1 MRRPRTLAGRLF
13 IWQLSV
19 VLIVLAGVGIVV
31 DRFLE
36 RDTVEDITS
45 ALVSEA
51 RTVQQALP
59 ADQASLESVVS
70 SLGRASG
77 VRITVIGTDGVVL
90 ADSERDPATME
101 NHLDRPEVQQALAGG
116 VGTSSRL
123 SATLGISFRYVAL
136 PPQGDR
142 IVRVA
147 LPLTRVSQ
155 RRSTVRVT
163 LLLGLL
169 VAAVIASLGA
179 LMVSR
184 AVTRPLRRATE
195 SIARLGR
202 GDLTA
207 RVEPEGP
214 QEFSVLAE
222 TLDLMADRLES
233 QIQTSEDDRR
243 TRDLVLSSMEEGIL
257 LASAGGEVRFANAA
271 FERYLGAPPSTRHAL
286 VPAGLREA
294 AQRAAEERSPVA
306 VEVEAG
312 VPARSLR
319 GAAVPVDEEGSVL
332 LVLRDVT
339 EAKRLDAV
347 RRDFVANASH
357 ELKTPAASIRAAAET
372 IRTAVVD
379 DPAVVPRF
387 AERMEAEAIRLSR
400 IVEDLLDLSRL
411 ETGSEL
417 ADDVAIDAL
426 VREES
431 ARLHD
436 AAEGAGV
443 ELVVDAREVPAVRGS
458 ARDLALL
465 VRNLVDNAIRYTKP
479 GGRVEV
485 TLASEDGDVALR
497 VADTGIG
504 IPSRDL
510 PRVFE
515 RFYRVDRARSRE
527 TGGTGLGLSIVKHVV
542 ENHGGTVSV
551 ESELGR
557 GSAFEVRLP
566 AAEES
571 GSLAS

>member
-1 MRRPRTLAGRLF
+1 VRRPRTLAGRLF

>member
-19 VLIVLAGVGIVV
+19 VLIVLTGVGIVV

-443 ELVVDAREVPAVRGS
+443 ELVVDACEVPAVRGS

-566 AAEES
+566 ASSPGA
-571 GSLAS
+571 GR

>member
-13 IWQLSV
+13 VWQLSV
-19 VLIVLAGVGIVV
+19 VVLVLGGVGIVL
-31 DRFLE
+31 DHYLE
-36 RDTVEDITS
+36 RDTVEDITG

-59 ADQASLESVVS
+59 SSDLGLEGEVMA
-70 SLGRASG
+70 LGHASG
-77 VRITVIGTDGVVL
+77 VRITVIRTDGQVL
-90 ADSERDPATME
+90 ADSERDPTTME
-101 NHLDRPEVQQALAGG
+101 NHLDRPEVQQALAGE
-116 VGTSSRL
+116 VGTSSRV

-147 LPLTRVSQ
+147 LPLTRVSH
-155 RRSTVRVT
+155 RRDTVRIT
-163 LLLGLL
+163 LLIGLL
-169 VAAVIASLGA
+169 AAAVIASLGA
-179 LMVSR
+179 LLVSR
-184 AVTRPLRRATE
+184 GVTRPLRRATE
-195 SIARLGR
+195 SLARLGE
-202 GDLTA
+202 GDLSA
-207 RVEPEGP
+207 RVSPEGP
-214 QEFSVLAE
+214 REFSALAE
-222 TLDLMADRLES
+222 TLDLMADRLEA
-233 QIQTSEDDRR
+233 QILASEDARH

-257 LASAGGEVRFANAA
+257 LASADGGVRFANTA
-271 FERYLGAPPSTRHAL
+271 FERYLGPPPATRQLLA
-286 VPAGLREA
+286 PAGLREA
-294 AQRAAEERSPVA
+294 AQRAADERSPVP

-332 LVLRDVT
+332 LVVRDVT

-372 IRTAVVD
+372 IRTAAVD

-411 ETGSEL
+411 ESGSEL
-417 ADDVAIDAL
+417 AAGVMLDAL

-436 AAEGAGV
+436 VAERAGI

-458 ARDLALL
+458 ERDLSLL
-465 VRNLVDNAIRYTKP
+465 VRNLVDNAVRYTRN

-485 TLASEDGDVALR
+485 RLGSEDGHVILSVRDSGV
-497 VADTGIG
+497 G
-504 IPSRDL
+504 IPTRDL
-510 PRVFE
+510 PRIFE

-527 TGGTGLGLSIVKHVV
+527 TGGTGLGLSIVKHVA
-542 ENHGGTVSV
+542 ENHGGNVSV

-557 GSAFEVRLP
+557 GSTFTVRLP
-566 AAEES
+566 TS
-571 GSLAS
+571 GRGLRG

>member
-1 MRRPRTLAGRLF
+1 MRRPKTLAGRLF

-19 VLIVLAGVGIVV
+19 VLIVLAGVGIVL

-59 ADQASLESVVS
+59 ADQASLEAVVT

-101 NHLDRPEVQQALAGG
+101 NHLDRPEVQQALVGG

-123 SATLGISFRYVAL
+123 SATLGIPFRYVAL

-147 LPLTRVSQ
+147 LPLTRVSH

-169 VAAVIASLGA
+169 VAAAIASLGA
-179 LMVSR
+179 LLVSR

-233 QIQTSEDDRR
+233 QIRTSEDDRR
-243 TRDLVLSSMEEGIL
+243 TRDLVLSSMEEAIL

-286 VPAGLREA
+286 VPTGLREA
-294 AQRAAEERSPVA
+294 AQRAADERSPVA

-319 GAAVPVDEEGSVL
+319 GAAVPVDGEGSVL

-387 AERMEAEAIRLSR
+387 AEQMEAEAIRLSR

-426 VREES
+426 VREEA

-557 GSAFEVRLP
+557 GSVFEVRLP
-566 AAEES
+566 ASSPGA
-571 GSLAS
+571 GR

>member
-123 SATLGISFRYVAL
+123 SATLGISFRYVVL

-443 ELVVDAREVPAVRGS
+443 ELVVDACEVPAVRGS

>member
-19 VLIVLAGVGIVV
+19 VLIVLTGVGIVV

-101 NHLDRPEVQQALAGG
+101 NHLDRLEVQQALAGG

-332 LVLRDVT
+332 LVFRDVT

-443 ELVVDAREVPAVRGS
+443 ELVVDACEVPAVRGS

>member
-1 MRRPRTLAGRLF
+1 LF

-443 ELVVDAREVPAVRGS
+443 ELVVDACEVPAVRGS

>member
-1 MRRPRTLAGRLF
+1 VRRPRTLAGRLF

-19 VLIVLAGVGIVV
+19 VLIVLTGVGIVV

-222 TLDLMADRLES
+222 TLDLMAARLES

-566 AAEES
+566 ASSPGA
-571 GSLAS
+571 GR

>member
-443 ELVVDAREVPAVRGS
+443 ELVVDACEVPAVRGS

>member
-294 AQRAAEERSPVA
+294 AQRAAEDRSPVA